1 MKSLSKRFSLL
12 ALSLLAL
19 PLHAAGIHQV
29 GFGVSVADDEY
40 NELRQSVALLADGS
54 FATVWNT
61 GGDARLQILRPD
73 GSKVF
78 PDDGRSVLDPPL
90 PYSNIVVAANP
101 AGGAF
106 VAASGGAG
114 APGGTQVLV
123 QSFDADGN
131 PRWATGGVFAAAPG
145 FGDDQVQTQLVA
157 APRGGV
163 YVCFRSFHKVGGR
176 GAEIVCQRLSA
187 GGQRLWTDQG
197 VSCSGGA
204 NGDFLETPKI
214 VRDDRNG
221 LLVFWRNN
229 HVGLL
234 TPNEHV
240 EVKGQ
245 HLAPDG
251 TRSWGAKGLTV
262 RTTRLTGG
270 AGGGYASLAA
280 ASDGQGG
287 AVLSF
292 NDGTSVNDLDVFTQ
306 RIAGDGR
313 LLWRNGVA
321 LATGSPYQ
329 ANDSLTATADGGAF
343 VTVWLPLIGQGDQL
357 WLYRL
362 AAKGKVLWKQRI
374 TSGDPLASAS
384 DFGAYASFD
393 GGRLRLAWEH
403 YRSIGNAFDVYL
415 AVYDLAGHRLN
426 GADGTPLT
434 STPNSQFL
442 RGFAFD
448 PVRKQGLAVWDDQR
462 KPNAIDFDTLGALY
476 QE

>member
-1 MKSLSKRFSLL
+1 MRLVSKCFALL
-12 ALSLLAL
+12 ALSRLAL
-19 PLHAAGIHQV
+19 PLYAAGAHEV
-29 GFGVSVADDEY
+29 GFGVTPADDEY

-61 GGDARLQILRPD
+61 AGDGRLQILRPD

-78 PDDGRSVLDPPL
+78 PDDGRRVTDSPL
-90 PYSNIVVAANP
+90 PFSNIVVTANP
-101 AGGAF
+101 DGGAF
-106 VAASGGAG
+106 VAFSGG
-114 APGGTQVLV
+114 APGGTQAFV

-131 PRWATGGVFAAAPG
+131 PRWQTSGVFAATPD
-145 FGDDQVQTQLVA
+145 FGDEQIQTQLAA
-157 APRGGV
+157 APQGGV
-163 YVCFRSFHKVGGR
+163 YVCFQSFHKIGGR
-176 GAEIVCQRLSA
+176 GDEIVCQRLSA

-197 VSCSGGA
+197 VSA
-204 NGDFLETPKI
+204 NGGPDGNFRELPKM
-214 VRDDRNG
+214 VRDGRNG
-221 LLVFWRNN
+221 LMVFWRNA
-229 HVGLL
+229 HMGLL

-240 EVKGQ
+240 TIEGQ

-251 TRSWGAKGLTV
+251 TRSWGAKGRTV
-262 RTTRLTGG
+262 RTARLTGG

-280 ASDGQGG
+280 VPDGQGG
-287 AVLSF
+287 AVISF
-292 NDGTSVNDLDVFTQ
+292 NDGTSVNDLDVFAQ
-306 RIAGDGR
+306 RITGDGR

-321 LATGSPYQ
+321 LATGRPYQ
-329 ANDSLTATADGGAF
+329 AHDSLTATPDGGAF
-343 VTVWLPLIGQGDQL
+343 VTVWLPLTGQGDQL

-362 AAKGKVLWKQRI
+362 GPNGKVLWKQRI
-374 TSGDPLASAS
+374 TSGDPLAYAS

-403 YRSIGNAFDVYL
+403 YRSLGEAFDVYL

-434 STPNSQFL
+434 SAPDSQFL
-442 RGFAFD
+442 RGFIFD

-462 KPNAIDFDTLGALY
+462 RANAVDFDTRGALY